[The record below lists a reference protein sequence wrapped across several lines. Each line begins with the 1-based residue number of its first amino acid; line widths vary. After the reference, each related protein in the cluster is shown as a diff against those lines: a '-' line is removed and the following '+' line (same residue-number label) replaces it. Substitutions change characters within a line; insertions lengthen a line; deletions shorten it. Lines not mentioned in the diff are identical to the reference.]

1 MRRSLDEGMSSAFNK
16 KTIPEQFADKLMAD
30 ILENKFGAMLPSVRE
45 LVVRYGLNPVSIHK
59 GITFLVRRGVLQNNG
74 PRRRLTIIAHSAL
87 KTGCASGP
95 SGKPCCHPLIF
106 VGADPSEINSTLM
119 MATHDIVQACRNK
132 GGVCVTVILAG
143 LNSKAKQAAIKKAM
157 IEHKPSHVLLLYCD
171 QEAYDLVSPRVEK
184 VALLGGIIASRKAV
198 RLSADL
204 AMLAVAAFE
213 DLAQLDHRSFRLV
226 KLGRQGTPEAKQR
239 LKDFSREHGVD
250 AQAIFGGELSMTSMK
265 RALDASLKAGVTAFA
280 FPRPEDFVLA
290 NAYFEI
296 AGVKIPKDVSSVLLL
311 SGPYD
316 LMQVVKPAHF
326 KIGKEA
332 IISLVLDWFEF
343 GENRSEQI
351 TRESLKTYVRGLTVG
366 PSRNFN

>member
-1 MRRSLDEGMSSAFNK
+1 MERSFGKGMSSAFNK

-59 GITFLVRRGVLQNNG
+59 GITSLVRRGVLQNNG
-74 PRRRLTIIAHSAL
+74 PRRRLTIIAHSAA
-87 KTGCASGP
+87 KTDCAAVP

-119 MATHDIVQACRNK
+119 MATHDIVHACRNK
-132 GGVCVTVILAG
+132 GGACVTVILAG
-143 LNSKAKQAAIKKAM
+143 LDGKAKEAAIKKAM

-171 QEAYDLVSPRVEK
+171 QEAYDLISPRVEK
-184 VALLGGIIASRKAV
+184 VAILGGIINSRKAV
-198 RLSADL
+198 RLAADL
-204 AMLAVAAFE
+204 ALLAVAAFE
-213 DLAQLDHRSFRLV
+213 DLVKLDHRHFRLI
-226 KLGRQGTPEAKQR
+226 KLGRQPSPEAIQR
-239 LKDFSREHGVD
+239 LKAFSRERGVD
-250 AQAIFGGELSMTSMK
+250 AQAVFGGELSMVSMK

-290 NAYFEI
+290 NAYFEV
-296 AGVKIPKDVSSVLLL
+296 AGVKIPKEVSVVLLL

-343 GENRSEQI
+343 GENRSERI
-351 TRESLKTYVRGLTVG
+351 TRESMRTYVRGLTVG
-366 PSRNFN
+366 PACKVN

>member
-1 MRRSLDEGMSSAFNK
+1 MERSLGEGMSSAFNK

-30 ILENKFGAMLPSVRE
+30 ILENKFGVMLPSVRE

-59 GITFLVRRGVLQNNG
+59 GITSLVLRGVLQNNG
-74 PRRRLTIIAHSAL
+74 PRRRLTIIAHSAA
-87 KTGCASGP
+87 KADCASGP
-95 SGKPCCHPLIF
+95 SGKPCCYPLIF

-119 MATHDIVQACRNK
+119 MATHDILQACRIK
-132 GGVCVTVILAG
+132 GGACVTVILAG
-143 LNSKAKQAAIKKAM
+143 LNGKAKEAAIRKAM

-171 QEAYDLVSPRVEK
+171 QEAYDLVSPRVGQ
-184 VALLGGIIASRKAV
+184 VAILGGIIHSRKAV
-198 RLSADL
+198 RLAADM

-213 DLAQLDHRSFRLV
+213 DLVKFDHRNFRLV
-226 KLGRQGTPEAKQR
+226 KLGRQANPEAIQR
-239 LKDFSREHGVD
+239 LKAFSRERGVD
-250 AQAIFGGELSMTSMK
+250 ARAIFGGELSMSSMK
-265 RALDASLKAGVTAFA
+265 RVLDAALKAGVTAFA

-290 NAYFEI
+290 KACFEM
-296 AGVKIPKDVSSVLLL
+296 AGLNIPKDVSVVLLL

-351 TRESLKTYVRGLTVG
+351 TRESMKTYVRGLTIG
-366 PSRNFN
+366 PARKVN